1 MLPEAARYATLRN
14 LPSGASLGGALVAAM
29 NAIMA
34 DFAPLLFVAP
44 QRHCSERNGAVFLSA
59 SPFSATGRLH
69 RPD

>member
-44 QRHCSERNGAVFLSA
+44 QRHFSERNGAVF
-59 SPFSATGRLH
+59 
-69 RPD
+69 